1 MIARLQLFPVY
12 RLVRGLLPLLLG
24 VWLLALAVPAGR
36 SREIALALG
45 MLLLGVA
52 KILRPTPQRI
62 GERGS
67 ATDTPEARQRAHE
80 AAAIGTA
87 PVVSAIETL
96 GFILVVIAG
105 LLALSDPA

>member
-24 VWLLALAVPAGR
+24 VVLLALAAPAGR

-45 MLLLGVA
+45 MALLGVA

-62 GERGS
+62 GQPGS

-80 AAAIGTA
+80 QAAIGTLS
-87 PVVSAIETL
+87 VVSAIETL
-96 GFILVVIAG
+96 GFVLVVIAG
-105 LLALSDPA
+105 LLALSEPG